1 MKKIIL
7 LCLILL
13 NGYTNI
19 DLLNNSIIHQ
29 QIFDQIDID
38 TYQNI
43 MIVAHPDDETIW
55 GGGHLLKDKYLVICL
70 TNGNN
75 KTREK
80 EFNEVMN
87 KTHNQGIILDYPD
100 KTNNKRDDWKTSY
113 KNIINDL
120 KYLLSKKQFK
130 TIVTH
135 NPKGEYGHQHHK
147 MTSAIVTNIVKNL
160 KQTDN
165 LKYFGNYYQKNNPVL
180 PMIPTYNKKTLKQK
194 NDLIKY
200 YKSQKKVCHNL
211 KHMFP
216 YENWISYKNW
226 K

>member
-19 DLLNNSIIHQ
+19 DLSNNSIIHQ

-147 MTSAIVTNIVKNL
+147 MISAIVTNIVKNL

-165 LKYFGNYYQKNNPVL
+165 LKYFGNYYQKQSCF
-180 PMIPTYNKKTLKQK
+180 TYDSNLQQK
-194 NDLIKY
+194 NIKT
-200 YKSQKKVCHNL
+200 KK
-211 KHMFP
+211 
-216 YENWISYKNW
+216 
-226 K
+226 

>member
-19 DLLNNSIIHQ
+19 DLSNNNIIHQ

-100 KTNNKRDDWKTSY
+100 KTNPAETGCYDVKNIYDLAGNIYDWTLEAYDTSY
-113 KNIINDL
+113 R
-120 KYLLSKKQFK
+120 
-130 TIVTH
+130 
-135 NPKGEYGHQHHK
+135 
-147 MTSAIVTNIVKNL
+147 
-160 KQTDN
+160 
-165 LKYFGNYYQKNNPVL
+165 VL
-180 PMIPTYNKKTLKQK
+180 RRRPLQ
-194 NDLIKY
+194 L
-200 YKSQKKVCHNL
+200 
-211 KHMFP
+211 
-216 YENWISYKNW
+216 YE
-226 K
+226 

>member
-19 DLLNNSIIHQ
+19 DLSNNSIIHQ

-80 EFNEVMN
+80 EF
-87 KTHNQGIILDYPD
+87 
-100 KTNNKRDDWKTSY
+100 
-113 KNIINDL
+113 
-120 KYLLSKKQFK
+120 
-130 TIVTH
+130 
-135 NPKGEYGHQHHK
+135 
-147 MTSAIVTNIVKNL
+147 VK
-160 KQTDN
+160 
-165 LKYFGNYYQKNNPVL
+165 
-180 PMIPTYNKKTLKQK
+180 
-194 NDLIKY
+194 
-200 YKSQKKVCHNL
+200 
-211 KHMFP
+211 
-216 YENWISYKNW
+216 
-226 K
+226 

>member
-19 DLLNNSIIHQ
+19 DLSNNNIIHQ

-75 KTREK
+75 KTRKK

-130 TIVTH
+130 TIR
-135 NPKGEYGHQHHK
+135 
-147 MTSAIVTNIVKNL
+147 
-160 KQTDN
+160 
-165 LKYFGNYYQKNNPVL
+165 
-180 PMIPTYNKKTLKQK
+180 
-194 NDLIKY
+194 
-200 YKSQKKVCHNL
+200 
-211 KHMFP
+211 
-216 YENWISYKNW
+216 
-226 K
+226 